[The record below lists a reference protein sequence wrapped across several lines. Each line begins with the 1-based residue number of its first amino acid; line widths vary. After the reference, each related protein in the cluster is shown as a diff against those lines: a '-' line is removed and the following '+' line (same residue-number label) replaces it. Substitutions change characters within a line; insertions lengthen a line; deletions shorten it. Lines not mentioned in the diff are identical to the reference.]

1 MGCCNQSPKGGS
13 KGLKPLLK
21 AVGILFVF
29 IMVLAYWV
37 G

>member
-1 MGCCNQSPKGGS
+1 MGCCNQSPEGGA

-21 AVGILFVF
+21 AVGVLFVF